1 MIQKN
6 QSGNE
11 GRSFRDILQFY
22 LIDCTTLPGKLVDI
36 AVMIVNLFAVALFVV
51 STYRLTPAAADM
63 VTSLQAAVGILFTV
77 EYLARLYGSRRR
89 LRHIVSFYSIVD
101 LVSILPAYLH
111 LFSGG
116 RIDVAFLLMFR
127 VLLVFRIFRF
137 LRFAATPDFF
147 FGTVSTHILR
157 VIRLLLTIFI
167 IFFVSSGLF
176 WIAESPMNDK
186 VSNFG
191 DAFYYTVVALTT
203 VGFGDIVPVTEAGRW
218 VSVLMII
225 SGIIL
230 IPWQAGQVI
239 RTWIRMSQKKHVVC
253 PRCGL
258 MYHNIDATHC
268 KACGH
273 VIYQE
278 YEGG

>member
-1 MIQKN
+1 MIEKN
-6 QSGNE
+6 RSEIQS
-11 GRSFRDILQFY
+11 RSFRDILQFY
-22 LIDCTTLPGKLVDI
+22 LIDCTTFPGKLIDI
-36 AVMIVNLFAVALFVV
+36 AIMVVNLFAVALFVIG
-51 STYRLTPAAADM
+51 TYRLSPAAANM
-63 VTSLQAAVGILFTV
+63 VSSLQGAVGILFTI
-77 EYLARLYGSRRR
+77 EYLARLYGARRR
-89 LRHIVSFYSIVD
+89 FRHIVSFYSIVD
-101 LVSILPAYLH
+101 LVSILPTYLN

-147 FGTVSTHILR
+147 FGTVPIHVLR

-176 WIAESPMNDK
+176 WIAESPMNGK
-186 VSNFG
+186 IANFG

-239 RTWIRMSQKKHVVC
+239 RTWIHMSQKKHVVC
-253 PRCGL
+253 PHCGL
-258 MYHNIDATHC
+258 MYHDPDATHC

-278 YEGG
+278 HEGG